1 MTSSAALTED
11 QNSAV
16 HWFWP
21 QMIAEKSTQ
30 LKKKPHTKNH
40 CELGNCNVEF
50 QTLHFNTDLNEFTS
64 NSLNKTYLKFSRTLE
79 VIHFLQTFQCHCDAT
94 GASWHAARGLCLRS
108 FSSQHS
114 LNVAHTVAVD
124 GICRQSQTGGGVHLS
139 YIYLEEKVKKSRTE

>member
-16 HWFWP
+16 YWFWP
-21 QMIAEKSTQ
+21 QMIVEKSPQ
-30 LKKKPHTKNH
+30 AKKKK
-40 CELGNCNVEF
+40 
-50 QTLHFNTDLNEFTS
+50 
-64 NSLNKTYLKFSRTLE
+64 SLIQKSLWIRKFECWIPNFSMNLLLILWIKHLKFSRTLE

-114 LNVAHTVAVD
+114 LNVAHTVTVD
-124 GICRQSQTGGGVHLS
+124 GICRQSQTGGGVHLGCV
-139 YIYLEEKVKKSRTE
+139 YLEEKVKKSRTE